1 MGAGYN
7 SAAFVHLNREGSD
20 SGWHRDRE
28 RAFTALVVNLKILQI
43 VYLTFLDRSWFFK
56 RFDKG
61 QDVYV
66 SYGQQFRNHSCWT
79 WSLNEGKA
87 GVPESHV

>member
-7 SAAFVHLNREGSD
+7 PAPFYFGVERSC
-20 SGWHRDRE
+20 SGWEGDRGG
-28 RAFTALVVNLKILQI
+28 AFTSPVVNLKILQI
-43 VYLTFLDRSWFFK
+43 VHLTFLDRSWFFK

-61 QDVYV
+61 QDVYA
-66 SYGQQFRNHSCWT
+66 SRGQQFRNHSCWT